1 MNAAFSKFS
10 SLISDVMGKPITFI
24 IALAAVC
31 IWAVSGPF
39 FGFSEVWQLVINTG
53 TTIITFLMIF
63 VLQNSQ
69 NRDGKALQAK
79 LDELILTSKRAENKF
94 IGIEKLDE
102 KELRELKRILDEKAV
117 TAAQDGEEQDAYLE
131 AAQKKIAEA
140 QEQKMAAQ

>member
-10 SLISDVMGKPITFI
+10 SLVSDAMGKPIAFVL
-24 IALAAVC
+24 ALAVVVL
-31 IWAVSGPF
+31 WAVSGPF

-53 TTIITFLMIF
+53 TTIVTFLMIF

-79 LDELILTSKRAENKF
+79 LDELILTSKGAENRF

-102 KELRELKRILDEKAV
+102 QELRELKRLIDE
-117 TAAQDGEEQDAYLE
+117 TAAGDDDGEGSNADLSTAREKISVAHDQKL
-131 AAQKKIAEA
+131 AAE
-140 QEQKMAAQ
+140 